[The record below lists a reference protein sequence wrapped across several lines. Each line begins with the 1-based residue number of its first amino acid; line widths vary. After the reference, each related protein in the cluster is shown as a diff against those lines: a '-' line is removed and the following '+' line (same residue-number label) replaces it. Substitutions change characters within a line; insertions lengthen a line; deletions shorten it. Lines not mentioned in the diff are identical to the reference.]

1 MSETSPNPNHPKKGQ
16 RITVDPI
23 RNPEDIQAI
32 KKLLAGESRNLLLF
46 TMGVNNGLRV
56 GDLLKLK
63 VKDVRHLKPGE
74 FVTVRE
80 NKTGKENI
88 LMVNR
93 SVHRALIQYLKEAE
107 PADEDWLFPSRK
119 TGKPLTIQAVN
130 ALVKKW
136 TQTINL
142 KGNYGAHTLRKTFGY
157 IQRTQCGVGFEILA
171 KRFNHSNPAITM
183 RYLGIE
189 DREVSGVLMNEI

>member
-1 MSETSPNPNHPKKGQ
+1 MSDTSPNPNHPKKGQ

-23 RNPEDIQAI
+23 RRPEDIQAI

-74 FVTVRE
+74 FITVRE

-93 SVHRALIQYLKEAE
+93 SVHRALNQYLKDVH
-107 PADEDWLFPSRK
+107 PDDEDWLFPSRK
-119 TGKPLTIQAVN
+119 TGRPLTIQAVN

-136 TQTINL
+136 TRTINL
-142 KGNYGAHTLRKTFGY
+142 KGNHGAHTLRKTFGY
-157 IQRTQCGVGFEILA
+157 IQRTRYGVGFEILA